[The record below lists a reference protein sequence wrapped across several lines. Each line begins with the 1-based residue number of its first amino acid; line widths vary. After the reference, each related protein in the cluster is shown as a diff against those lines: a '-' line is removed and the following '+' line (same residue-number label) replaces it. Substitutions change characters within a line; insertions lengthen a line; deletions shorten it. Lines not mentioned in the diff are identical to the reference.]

1 MEPWEGCHRRQSLGK
16 TGNPL
21 RNSRWPLSC
30 CDLEGGLPEGPS
42 IYVFHSLN
50 NDVLIFFW
58 CLVHVSYHAC
68 LNVMYLTISQIGGH
82 RIMWFR
88 ITYTPATDD
97 TKIRDQNITFEKFCP
112 STPPP
117 TGKFVS
123 STYAQV
129 YLKFRLSVSGQVI
142 IMAYDHDHVTM
153 FEFDVTSSKNFFT
166 PSPPPRSNYKKFII
180 LF

>member
-112 STPPP
+112 STPPHGQICVINVC
-117 TGKFVS
+117 TGI
-123 STYAQV
+123 
-129 YLKFRLSVSGQVI
+129 LKISLVRQRASHNHGLWPWSCNDVWIWCHVI
-142 IMAYDHDHVTM
+142 KKKILPVA
-153 FEFDVTSSKNFFT
+153 
-166 PSPPPRSNYKKFII
+166 SPPHGQII
-180 LF
+180 KNL